1 MALFI
6 MVLLMVLFFANIEA
20 FFNMFLLWLVLF
32 IVGSA
37 SIGLYY
43 KALSF
48 A

>member
-20 FFNMFLLWLVLF
+20 FFNMFLLGLVLF
-32 IVGSA
+32 TVGSA
-37 SIGLYY
+37 TMGAYNW
-43 KALSF
+43 ALSF